1 MPAENSQFSLPAFS
15 GDEHYEEILLRIQ
28 HLKELF
34 SLGEEIMPLL
44 EELFLFFNDMTPLL
58 GHVSD
63 EPLVNQGIMPN
74 IAHILVAAIDQM
86 TNSTFQIMNQV
97 TDMQDRIDTMQQP
110 GSMAEK
116 NPEILHN
123 EMKKLRM
130 DTDSIISA
138 LQFHDIVSQKLI
150 HVKKVLGQAQ
160 SKLISLFARIN
171 ELNISEETKRYLMQ
185 SLGVEPEEINH
196 ILNSFITDNGKLTA
210 DRECPDDNDV
220 SSSKVITSNQQLRQD
235 EIDKLFE

>member
-1 MPAENSQFSLPAFS
+1 MPAENSQTSFPIFS
-15 GDEHYEEILLRIQ
+15 GDEHYEEILIRIQ

-63 EPLVNQGIMPN
+63 KPLMHQGIMPN
-74 IAHILVAAIDQM
+74 IARILEAAIDQM
-86 TNSTFQIMNQV
+86 TDSTFQIMSQV
-97 TDMQDRIDTMQQP
+97 SDMQERTDALLTA
-110 GSMAEK
+110 GSKAEE
-116 NPEILHN
+116 NPEILRD
-123 EMKKLRM
+123 ELKQIRR
-130 DTDSIISA
+130 DTDSITNA

-160 SKLISLFARIN
+160 SKLITLFACIN
-171 ELNISEETKRYLMQ
+171 NLSLAEDTKKYLLH
-185 SLGVEPEEINH
+185 SLGVEPEEISY

-210 DRECPDDNDV
+210 DREFTPVNNTNPARDM
-220 SSSKVITSNQQLRQD
+220 RQD
-235 EIDKLFE
+235 EIDKLFK

>member
-1 MPAENSQFSLPAFS
+1 MPTENPQSSYPMYS

-28 HLKELF
+28 HLKELL
-34 SLGEEIMPLL
+34 SLGEEVMPLL
-44 EELFLFFNDMTPLL
+44 EELFIFLNDMTPLL

-63 EPLVNQGIMPN
+63 QTIASQGIMPN
-74 IAHILVAAIDQM
+74 IAHILEGAVEQM
-86 TNSTFQIMNQV
+86 TDSTFQIMGQV
-97 TDMQDRIDTMQQP
+97 TDMQDSLEAITAP

-116 NPEILHN
+116 NPDILKN
-123 EMKKLRM
+123 ELINLKKE
-130 DTDSIISA
+130 TDSIINA

-160 SKLISLFARIN
+160 TKLISLFSCIN
-171 ELNISEETKRYLMQ
+171 DLQVSDDTKSYLMQ
-185 SLGVEPEEINH
+185 SLGVDPEEISH

-210 DRECPDDNDV
+210 DREYQPGEIGYKHKPDM
-220 SSSKVITSNQQLRQD
+220 TQA

>member
-1 MPAENSQFSLPAFS
+1 MPAENSQSSFPAFS
-15 GDEHYEEILLRIQ
+15 GDEHYEEILIRIQ

-58 GHVSD
+58 GYVSD
-63 EPLVNQGIMPN
+63 QPLLNQGIMPN
-74 IAHILVAAIDQM
+74 IAHMLEGAIDQM
-86 TNSTFQIMNQV
+86 TDSTFQIMSQV
-97 TDMQDRIDTMQQP
+97 TDMQERTDAMLSP
-110 GSMAEK
+110 GSMAGK
-116 NPEILHN
+116 NPDILKH
-123 EMKKLRM
+123 ELKQLRR
-130 DTDSIISA
+130 DTDSVITA

-160 SKLISLFARIN
+160 SKLISIFACIN
-171 ELNISEETKRYLMQ
+171 ELNITDETKNYLMQ
-185 SLGVEPEEINH
+185 SLGVEPEEISH

-210 DRECPDDNDV
+210 DREFAPNNNTKPARDM
-220 SSSKVITSNQQLRQD
+220 RQD

>member
-1 MPAENSQFSLPAFS
+1 MPTENPQSSYSIYS

-34 SLGEEIMPLL
+34 SLGEEVMPLL
-44 EELFLFFNDMTPLL
+44 EELFIFLNDMTPLL

-63 EPLVNQGIMPN
+63 QTIASHGIMPN
-74 IAHILVAAIDQM
+74 IAHILEGAVEQM
-86 TNSTFQIMNQV
+86 TDSTFQIMGQV
-97 TDMQDRIDTMQQP
+97 TDMQNSLEAITAS

-116 NPEILHN
+116 NPDILRN
-123 EMKKLRM
+123 ELVNLKKE
-130 DTDSIISA
+130 TDSIINA

-160 SKLISLFARIN
+160 AKLISLFSCIN
-171 ELNISEETKRYLMQ
+171 DLQVSNDAKHYLMQ
-185 SLGVEPEEINH
+185 SLGVDPEEITH

-210 DRECPDDNDV
+210 DREYQPGEIGYKHKPDM
-220 SSSKVITSNQQLRQD
+220 TQD